1 MARTGRRSESY
12 GLVHRDAA
20 RGLRQDNAERGERE
34 RDSSACHPNPAIPR
48 GSVFVGGAMSNDSIE
63 DLRRKAAGLGG
74 NLVLVTME
82 PPRVSG
88 NGFGTYFVAT
98 VFRCEGA

>member
-1 MARTGRRSESY
+1 MSIGKIAAIWCISLL
-12 GLVHRDAA
+12 LVGCAA
-20 RGLRQDNAERGERE
+20 TMPTQENAAAVRVTTK
-34 RDSSACHPNPAIPR
+34 PVIPR
-48 GSVFVGGAMSNDSIE
+48 GCVFVGGAMSNNSIE